1 MNAPDYGDLI
11 VFRAVARWQSF
22 SQAAEHLG
30 VTRSAVS
37 QTIRK
42 LEERLSLALFQ
53 RTTRSVSLTPA
64 GQALI
69 ERLAPALDDIDAA
82 LASVVDRSDNP
93 SGVLRLAV
101 TSIAKRFLSG
111 SYLAGFLAR
120 YPDVRLDLT
129 VTDDAVDI
137 VAEGYDAGVQLGEV
151 IARDMVAVPIGQ
163 DVRQLAVCSPD
174 YAQRHGVPQH
184 PRDLVQHRCIGWRPA
199 PDSAPYRWE
208 FADQG
213 VDVRVDVDPEIT
225 ANTMEV
231 MVELA
236 KAGAG
241 ITFGMEASFDEAI
254 ARGELVPLLEAY
266 CPYFPGFFLHY
277 PSRRHA
283 PPKLRALIDYVLENR
298 A

>member
-11 VFRAVARWQSF
+11 VFRAVARWRSF
-22 SQAAEHLG
+22 SQAADHLG

-37 QTIRK
+37 QTVRK
-42 LEERLSLALFQ
+42 LEARLGVALFQ

-64 GQALI
+64 GQALVD
-69 ERLAPALDDIDAA
+69 RLSPALDDIDAA
-82 LASVVDRSDNP
+82 VASVVDRSDHP
-93 SGVLRLAV
+93 AGVLRLVV

-111 SYLAGFLAR
+111 PYLAGFVTK

-129 VTDDAVDI
+129 VTDDPVDI
-137 VAEGYDAGVQLGEV
+137 VAQGYDAGVQLGEV
-151 IARDMVAVPIGQ
+151 IARDMVAVPIGR
-163 DVRQLAVCSPD
+163 DERQLAVCSPD
-174 YAQRHGVPQH
+174 YARHHGVPQH

-208 FADQG
+208 FTDNG

-225 ANTMEV
+225 VNTMEV
-231 MVELA
+231 MTDLA

-241 ITFGMEASFDEAI
+241 ITFGMEASFRDGI
-254 ARGELVPLLEAY
+254 VRGELMPVLEAY
-266 CPYFPGFFLHY
+266 CPYFPGFYLHY